1 MVSKYD
7 ISTNTW
13 VIGFYNGARFY
24 ILGRVANI

>member
-7 ISTNTW
+7 IDTNTW
-13 VIGFYNGARFY
+13 LIGLYHGARFY